1 MFFATVRRFFLR
13 SFPTPIAR
21 RAAQVESR
29 DGDRADGGVDGIHR
43 VQGVERVRGAE
54 DGRVPAGACDR
65 AFVLVP
71 PRARRRSQRQVQLKS
86 IGAATCRAFVAIDVQ
101 GTLHAIDA
109 RLAHRII
116 AIFPRTNKRDGRVE
130 AASARCQWNHSGRRY
145 VRLCHIPVFKGTI
158 FFFRIVEE
166 KNIVVQINRTNKQTK
181 ATVYCIIY

>member
-13 SFPTPIAR
+13 SFLTPIAR

-43 VQGVERVRGAE
+43 VRGVERVRCAE
-54 DGRVPAGACDR
+54 DGRVPAGACNR

-71 PRARRRSQRQVQLKS
+71 PRARRGSQRQVQLKS
-86 IGAATCRAFVAIDVQ
+86 IGAATGRAFVAIDVQ

-130 AASARCQWNHSGRRY
+130 AAGARGQWNHGGSRH
-145 VRLCHIPVFKGTI
+145 VRLCHMPVFKRTI
-158 FFFRIVEE
+158 FFFFRIAEE
-166 KNIVVQINRTNKQTK
+166 KNIFG
-181 ATVYCIIY
+181 